1 LSESSDLNGRNY
13 FAYGTAEHFAFE
25 MQKMFTPAVGAFVV
39 FMCDKEEEDRNIAF
53 FLNAVL
59 ERYGPVEAQWAAMY
73 LQDFD
78 VLPVLMPET
87 KERVVLMR
95 LDFDEDTDPDLK
107 RFKD

>member
-1 LSESSDLNGRNY
+1 MSGERSEGQNM

-25 MQKMFTPAVGAFVV
+25 MQKEFTPAVGAFVV
-39 FMCDKEEEDRNIAF
+39 FMCEKEEEERNIAF

-59 ERYGPVEAQWAAMY
+59 ERYGPVEAQWAATY
-73 LQDFD
+73 LKDFE

-87 KERVVLMR
+87 KERVILMR
-95 LDFDEDTDPDLK
+95 LDFDENDPDLK